1 MARGLKLC
9 TQGSVSSQ
17 IILSSISGTTLK
29 FTNTNTPF
37 FPRRFSKVIALNCS
51 CSHDISTYTHVFSKR
66 MALAGLNPHHRIALG
81 VSGGPDS
88 MALCVLAAEW
98 KKEGLSSANKETKEF
113 IDGMLAIIVDHGLR
127 AESETEAKVVQNRVL
142 SMGIRCEIAHVDWAN
157 GKPKQGHV
165 QEAAR
170 AVRYQQF
177 QRICNQYQMNVLI
190 VAHHADDQA
199 ELFILRLSRNSGVLG
214 LAGMAFTSQVFNTN
228 LNYIVGGSNSI
239 LLVRPLLEFTKDDMY
254 KICQG
259 ANQEWVEDPTNQS
272 QVYVRNRIRKS
283 LTNISSSIF
292 KRELETVISACGR
305 TRMYVDQFCH
315 YLIKEAV
322 TITTHGYAV
331 VDLEILNSMKINN
344 LCLSKFVTLL
354 LKFISQR
361 HRPVRGS
368 ALKQVMDYVR
378 TYPCKTSFTAAGCYL
393 CAAPGSKG
401 TKVLVCLSKNC
412 ALPSEMQLL
421 YKDSCEGQKCHTCSE
436 VEQLVEHVESH
447 SDRMIVNASEVPFL
461 NATSSTE
468 LLNEAKRLGMLTES
482 THKAIISLQ
491 DDEIER
497 FVSKSAK
504 VPEFESETEALNAV
518 STSLANSLHSN
529 QIGYY
534 MNRFL
539 LQWKLTKNFPV
550 DAYSLEKDGQGQ
562 GSGETVHQYYCKCCL
577 VRPDMELEVR
587 HMIDA
592 DWLYLAELLKC
603 HNGKDF
609 LDKQLL
615 DMGLCK
621 ETESVNTCSEFVRSS
636 AERALLSLKSI
647 PVAARR
653 GLPVLVHPQGLLLSI
668 PSIDFKHCP
677 SLEISAIWK
686 PRTPLEGG
694 RCSYF

>member
-1 MARGLKLC
+1 MARGLKFY
-9 TQGSVSSQ
+9 TQGNASSQ
-17 IILSSISGTTLK
+17 LLILSSISGTTLNL
-29 FTNTNTPF
+29 TNTNTPY
-37 FPRRFSKVIALNCS
+37 FPRRFSKLITSCS
-51 CSHDISTYTHVFSKR
+51 SHDISTYTHVFSKR
-66 MALAGLNPHHRIALG
+66 MSLAGLNPHHRIALG
-81 VSGGPDS
+81 VSGGADS
-88 MALCVLAAEW
+88 MALCVLAADW
-98 KKEGLSSANKETKEF
+98 KKQGLTCSNKDSKDL

-127 AESETEAKVVQNRVL
+127 PESQTEAKLVQRRLVN
-142 SMGIRCEIAHVDWAN
+142 MGISCEIACVDWPN
-157 GKPKQGHV
+157 GNPKQGHV

-170 AVRYQQF
+170 AVRYHQF
-177 QRICNQYQMNVLI
+177 QTICNQYQINVLL
-190 VAHHADDQA
+190 VAHHADDQE

-228 LNYIVGGSNSI
+228 LNFIVGGSNSI
-239 LLVRPLLEFTKDDMY
+239 LLVRPFLEFTKDDMY

-259 ANQEWVEDPTNQS
+259 GNQEWVEDPTNQS

-401 TKVLVCLSKNC
+401 TKVLVCLSKNR
-412 ALPSEMQLL
+412 ALPLEMQLL
-421 YKDSCEGQKCHTCSE
+421 YSDSCEGQKCHTPSE
-436 VEQLVEHVESH
+436 VEQLVEHVESYSH
-447 SDRMIVNASEVPFL
+447 KMILNASDIHFL
-461 NATSSTE
+461 DATSSTS

-491 DDEIER
+491 DDETER
-497 FVSKSAK
+497 FVSKTAK
-504 VPEFESETEALNAV
+504 VPEFESETEALHAV
-518 STSLANSLHSN
+518 STSLVNSLPTN

-539 LQWKLTKNFPV
+539 LEWKVTKNFPIN
-550 DAYSLEKDGQGQ
+550 AYSLGKGGQGQ

-592 DWLYLAELLKC
+592 DWLYLADLLKC
-603 HNGKDF
+603 HDVKDF
-609 LDKQLL
+609 LNKQLL
-615 DMGLCK
+615 DMGMCK
-621 ETESVNTCSEFVRSS
+621 ETESVDTCSEFVRSS

-668 PSIDFKHCP
+668 PSVDFKHCP
-677 SLEISAIWK
+677 SLEVSAIWK

-694 RCSYF
+694 RCSYL

>member
-1 MARGLKLC
+1 M
-9 TQGSVSSQ
+9 
-17 IILSSISGTTLK
+17 
-29 FTNTNTPF
+29 
-37 FPRRFSKVIALNCS
+37 
-51 CSHDISTYTHVFSKR
+51 
-66 MALAGLNPHHRIALG
+66 
-81 VSGGPDS
+81 
-88 MALCVLAAEW
+88 
-98 KKEGLSSANKETKEF
+98 
-113 IDGMLAIIVDHGLR
+113 
-127 AESETEAKVVQNRVL
+127 
-142 SMGIRCEIAHVDWAN
+142 
-157 GKPKQGHV
+157 

-170 AVRYQQF
+170 AVRYQHF
-177 QRICNQYQMNVLI
+177 QRICNQYQMSVLL

-228 LNYIVGGSNSI
+228 LTFEVGASNSI

-259 ANQEWVEDPTNQS
+259 GNQEWVEDPTNQS
-272 QVYVRNRIRKS
+272 QVYVRNRIRRS
-283 LTNISSSIF
+283 LTNNSSSIF

-315 YLIKEAV
+315 SLINKAV
-322 TITTHGYAV
+322 TITDLGYAV
-331 VDLEILNSMKINN
+331 VDLEILNSMIINN
-344 LCLSKFVTLL
+344 LCLSKFATLL

-368 ALKQVMDYVR
+368 ALKQVMDYFR

-412 ALPSEMQLL
+412 TLPLEMQLF
-421 YKDSCEGQKCHTCSE
+421 YRHSCEGQNCHTFSE
-436 VEQLVEHVESH
+436 VEQIVEHVKSY
-447 SDRMIVNASEVPFL
+447 SDKMVLNASDIHFL
-461 NATSSTE
+461 DATSSTS

-482 THKAIISLQ
+482 THEIVISLQ
-491 DDEIER
+491 NDEIER
-497 FVSKSAK
+497 FVSKTAK
-504 VPEFESETEALNAV
+504 VPEFESETEALHSV
-518 STSLANSLHSN
+518 STSLGNSLHSN

-539 LQWKLTKNFPV
+539 LEWKLTENFPIN
-550 DAYSLEKDGQGQ
+550 AYSVEDGQGQ
-562 GSGETVHQYYCKCCL
+562 GSGEKVHQYSCKCCL
-577 VRPDMELEVR
+577 VGSDMVLEVR

-603 HNGKDF
+603 RDVKDF
-609 LDKQLL
+609 LNKQLL
-615 DMGLCK
+615 DMGMCK
-621 ETESVNTCSEFVRSS
+621 ETGSVDACSEFVRSS

-668 PSIDFKHCP
+668 PSVDFNHCP
-677 SLEISAIWK
+677 SLEVSAIWK

-694 RCSYF
+694 QCSYL

>member
-1 MARGLKLC
+1 MGMARGGFKLNA
-9 TQGSVSSQ
+9 
-17 IILSSISGTTLK
+17 LSSISGTTFK
-29 FTNTNTPF
+29 FTTTNTPC
-37 FPRRFSKVIALNCS
+37 FPSRFSKVITLHCS
-51 CSHDISTYTHVFSKR
+51 CSDDLLDISTYRHVFSKK

-81 VSGGPDS
+81 VSGGSDS
-88 MALCVLAAEW
+88 IALCVLAADW
-98 KKEGLSSANKETKEF
+98 KKAGLSSATKNSKEL

-127 AESETEAKVVQNRVL
+127 AESETEAKLVQRRVL
-142 SMGIRCEIAHVDWAN
+142 NMGIMCEIARVDWEN
-157 GKPKQGHV
+157 GKPKQGQV

-177 QRICNQYQMNVLI
+177 QRICNQYQMNVLLL
-190 VAHHADDQA
+190 AHHADDQA

-228 LNYIVGGSNSI
+228 LNSSVGGANNI
-239 LLVRPLLEFTKDDMY
+239 LLVRPFLEFTKDDMY
-254 KICQG
+254 KICHG
-259 ANQEWVEDPTNQS
+259 GNQEWVEDPTNQS

-283 LTNISSSIF
+283 LTNFSSSIF
-292 KRELETVISACGR
+292 KGELEKVISACGR

-322 TITTHGYAV
+322 TVTNHGYAL
-331 VDLEILNSMKINN
+331 VDIEILNSMKIND

-393 CAAPGSKG
+393 CAAPGLKG

-412 ALPSEMQLL
+412 ALPLDMQLL
-421 YKDSCEGQKCHTCSE
+421 YMDSCEGQKCHTFSE
-436 VEQLVEHVESH
+436 VDQLVEHVESYSH
-447 SDRMIVNASEVPFL
+447 NMILNASDIHFL
-461 NATSSTE
+461 DATSSTS

-491 DDEIER
+491 DDETER
-497 FVSKSAK
+497 FVSKNAK
-504 VPEFESETEALNAV
+504 VPIFESETEALIAV
-518 STSLANSLHSN
+518 STSLANPLQTN

-539 LQWKLTKNFPV
+539 LEWKVTKIFPIN
-550 DAYSLEKDGQGQ
+550 AYSLENDGQGQ
-562 GSGETVHQYYCKCCL
+562 GLGETVHQYYCKCCL

-587 HMIDA
+587 NMIDI
-592 DWLYLAELLKC
+592 DWLYLADLCKC
-603 HNGKDF
+603 HDVKDF
-609 LDKQLL
+609 LNKRLL
-615 DMGLCK
+615 DMGMCK
-621 ETESVNTCSEFVRSS
+621 ETESVDTCSEYVRSS

-668 PSIDFKHCP
+668 PSVDFKHCP
-677 SLEISAIWK
+677 SLEVSAIWK

-694 RCSYF
+694 RCSYI